1 MVFKSSVS
9 MININEKIEQFNIV
23 FIGHVDHGKST
34 IIGRL
39 LADTNSL
46 PEGKLEF
53 VKDYCQRNS
62 KRFEYAYLLDALK
75 EEQSQGITIDSARCF
90 FKTKNR
96 NYLIL
101 DAPGHFEF
109 IKNMVTGASRADGA
123 VIVIDAHEGI
133 KENSKRHGY
142 LLTMLGIRNICI
154 AVNKMDL
161 VGYKKEIF
169 DKIVNQYSEFLKTI
183 GINNCDFIPVSAI
196 NGENIAFR
204 SENMLWYDGTTL
216 LDKIESW
223 ELNNHKENLPFRF
236 YVQDIYKFTSHN
248 DERRIL
254 AGTIDTGKI
263 KQGEKVKF
271 LPSNKISTIESI
283 EYFPERL
290 DMAFANQSVGFIIK
304 DPFYISPG
312 ELMVK
317 VDEED
322 KAPKVSNSF
331 IANIFWMDND
341 ELDMNKVYEAKLG
354 TLKIKIKIQDII
366 KIIDSSDPSNE
377 KQKSFLE
384 RFDIGVCKVVTNKLV
399 AFDLIKEIQDTARFV
414 IINNYHIAGCGI
426 IVDSLKESTENSV
439 SFYKKKSW
447 VLTKFNDHKESNK
460 VIIFDFENEE
470 NATEMS
476 NNIRDL
482 LKSMNDKFYFNY
494 NENLLKEDIFISN
507 REEEIKKLAEIAYLL
522 CDAGVTFI
530 TSVYKLGN
538 EEKEI
543 LKELIHPY
551 ELYIFSLRK
560 GLMGE
565 NNNQFVVSADIDNTE
580 LIKYI
585 NNILK
590 QF

>member
-1 MVFKSSVS
+1 MF
-9 MININEKIEQFNIV
+9 NLDEKREQFNIV

-46 PEGKLEF
+46 PAGKLEF

-90 FKTKNR
+90 FKTNNR

-123 VIVIDAHEGI
+123 IIVIDAHEGI

-142 LLTMLGIRNICI
+142 LLTMLGIQNICI

-161 VGYKKEIF
+161 VGYSEEIF
-169 DKIVNQYSEFLKTI
+169 NQIVNQYSEFLKTI
-183 GINNCDFIPVSAI
+183 GIGKCDFIPISAI
-196 NGENIAFR
+196 NGENIAFK
-204 SENMLWYDGTTL
+204 SDNMNWYNGQIL

-223 ELNNHKENLPFRF
+223 ELTNHKENLPFRF

-263 KQGEKVKF
+263 TKGERVKF

-283 EYFPERL
+283 EYFPEKL
-290 DMAFANQSVGFIIK
+290 DVAYANQSIGFVIK

-312 ELMVK
+312 EMMIK

-322 KAPKVSNSF
+322 KSPKVSDSL
-331 IANIFWMDND
+331 IANIFWMDTD

-354 TLKIKIKIQDII
+354 TQKIKIKIQDII

-384 RFDIGVCKVVTNKLV
+384 RFDIGVCKIITNKPV
-399 AFDLIKEIQDTARFV
+399 AYDLIKEIQETARFV
-414 IINNYHIAGCGI
+414 VINNYHIAGCGI
-426 IVDSLKESTENSV
+426 IVDSLKENTESTVN
-439 SFYKKKSW
+439 FYNKKTW
-447 VLTKFNDHKESNK
+447 ILTKYESYKEHSK
-460 VIIFDFENEE
+460 LIVLDFENENKAIE
-470 NATEMS
+470 VSRNL
-476 NNIRDL
+476 IDL
-482 LKSMNDKFYFNY
+482 LDSMNLKLYFNY
-494 NENLLKEDIFISN
+494 NENLLKENVFINN
-507 REEEIKKLAEIAYLL
+507 REDELKKLAEAAYLL
-522 CDAGVTFI
+522 CDAGITFI
-530 TSVYKLGN
+530 TGIYKLGN

-551 ELYIFSLRK
+551 ELYLISLRT
-560 GLMGE
+560 GLSRE
-565 NNNQFVVSADIDNTE
+565 NDNQFVISSDVDYKK
-580 LIKYI
+580 LIKLI
-585 NNILK
+585 KNILK
-590 QF
+590 

>member
-1 MVFKSSVS
+1 MF
-9 MININEKIEQFNIV
+9 NLDEKREQFNIV

-46 PEGKLEF
+46 PAGKLEF

-90 FKTKNR
+90 FKTNNR

-123 VIVIDAHEGI
+123 IIVIDAHEGI

-142 LLTMLGIRNICI
+142 LLTMLGIQNICI

-161 VGYKKEIF
+161 VGYSEEIF
-169 DKIVNQYSEFLKTI
+169 NQIVNQYSEFLKTI
-183 GINNCDFIPVSAI
+183 GIGNCDFIPISAI
-196 NGENIAFR
+196 NGENIAFK
-204 SENMLWYDGTTL
+204 SGNMNWYNGQIL

-223 ELNNHKENLPFRF
+223 ELTNHKENLPFRF

-263 KQGEKVKF
+263 TKGERVKF

-283 EYFPERL
+283 EYFPEKL
-290 DMAFANQSVGFIIK
+290 DVAYANQSIGFVIK

-312 ELMVK
+312 EMMIK

-322 KAPKVSNSF
+322 KAPKVSDSL

-354 TLKIKIKIQDII
+354 TQKIKIKIQDII

-384 RFDIGVCKVVTNKLV
+384 RFDIGVCKIITNKPV
-399 AFDLIKEIQDTARFV
+399 AYDLIKEIQETARFV
-414 IINNYHIAGCGI
+414 VINNYHIAGCGI
-426 IVDSLKESTENSV
+426 IVDSLKENTESTVN
-439 SFYKKKSW
+439 FYNKKTW
-447 VLTKFNDHKESNK
+447 ILTKYESYKEHSK
-460 VIIFDFENEE
+460 LIVLDFENENKAIE
-470 NATEMS
+470 VSRNL
-476 NNIRDL
+476 IDL
-482 LKSMNDKFYFNY
+482 LDSMNLKLYFNY
-494 NENLLKEDIFISN
+494 NENLLKENVFINN
-507 REEEIKKLAEIAYLL
+507 REDELKKLAEAAYLL
-522 CDAGVTFI
+522 CDAGITFI
-530 TSVYKLGN
+530 TGIYKLGN

-551 ELYIFSLRK
+551 ELYLISLRT
-560 GLMGE
+560 GLSRE
-565 NNNQFVVSADIDNTE
+565 NDNQFVISSDVDYKK
-580 LIKYI
+580 LIKLI
-585 NNILK
+585 KNILK
-590 QF
+590 